1 MELPMDALGSLAQ
14 PMHQEAIGATFRPV
28 PDETATPM
36 PAQDLAGWHTSSQAR
51 YDQDRAAARRRRTI
65 VFTATLVLTA
75 AAGYEMY
82 QVLNVGR
89 MTVLQVALLVVF
101 TVNFVWIALPF
112 VNGFIGFLALW
123 GGRGV
128 SGITLPSLQQGT
140 PLTTRTALLMP
151 IYNEAP
157 QHVFARLQ
165 AIYESLDALGVLDHF
180 ALFILSDT
188 TDQIGRAHV

>member
-1 MELPMDALGSLAQ
+1 MELPMDALGSLAK
-14 PMHQEAIGATFRPV
+14 PMQQDMTGLTFRPV

-36 PAQDLAGWHTSSQAR
+36 PAQDLERWDASS
-51 YDQDRAAARRRRTI
+51 RAWYGPGRTDARRRRTI
-65 VFTATLVLTA
+65 VFAATLALTA

-112 VNGFIGFLALW
+112 VNGLIGFLALW

-128 SGITLPSLQQGT
+128 SGITLPSLQQGA

-157 QHVFARLQ
+157 QRVFARLQ
-165 AIYESLDALGVLDHF
+165 TIYESLDALGVLDHF
-180 ALFILSDT
+180 ALF
-188 TDQIGRAHV
+188 

>member
-1 MELPMDALGSLAQ
+1 MDALGVLAKPLQ
-14 PMHQEAIGATFRPV
+14 QEATGATFRPV

-51 YDQDRAAARRRRTI
+51 DDQDRAVTRRRRTL
-65 VFTATLVLTA
+65 VFAATLALTV
-75 AAGYEMY
+75 AAGYEMH
-82 QVLNVGR
+82 QVLTVSH
-89 MTVLQVALLVVF
+89 MTALQVALLIVF

-112 VNGFIGFLALW
+112 VNGLIGFLALW

-128 SGITLPSLQQGT
+128 SGITLPSLPQEL

-157 QHVFARLQ
+157 QHVFAGLQ
-165 AIYESLDALGVLDHF
+165 AIYESLEALGVLDHF
-180 ALFILSDT
+180 DFFILSDS
-188 TDQIGRAHV
+188 RFV

>member
-1 MELPMDALGSLAQ
+1 MELPMDALGSLAK
-14 PMHQEAIGATFRPV
+14 PMQQETTGPTFQPV

-36 PAQDLAGWHTSSQAR
+36 PAQDLAGWQTSSQAR
-51 YDQDRAAARRRRTI
+51 YDQDRADARRRRTI
-65 VFTATLVLTA
+65 VFAATLALTA

-89 MTVLQVALLVVF
+89 MTVLQVALLIVF

-112 VNGFIGFLALW
+112 VNGLIGFLVLW
-123 GGRGV
+123 GSRGI
-128 SGITLPSLQQGT
+128 SGITLPSLQQGAA
-140 PLTTRTALLMP
+140 LTTRTALLMP

-157 QHVFARLQ
+157 QRVFARLQ
-165 AIYESLDALGVLDHF
+165 TIYESLAALGVLDHF

-188 TDQIGRAHV
+188 TDPELFLHD

>member
-1 MELPMDALGSLAQ
+1 MELPMDALGSLAK
-14 PMHQEAIGATFRPV
+14 PMQQDMTGPTFRPV
-28 PDETATPM
+28 PDETATHM

-51 YDQDRAAARRRRTI
+51 SAQDRADARRRRTI
-65 VFTATLVLTA
+65 VFAATLVLTA

-112 VNGFIGFLALW
+112 VNGLIGFLALW

-128 SGITLPSLQQGT
+128 SGITLPSLQQGS

-157 QHVFARLQ
+157 QRVFARLQ
-165 AIYESLDALGVLDHF
+165 TIYESLDALVVL
-180 ALFILSDT
+180 
-188 TDQIGRAHV
+188 